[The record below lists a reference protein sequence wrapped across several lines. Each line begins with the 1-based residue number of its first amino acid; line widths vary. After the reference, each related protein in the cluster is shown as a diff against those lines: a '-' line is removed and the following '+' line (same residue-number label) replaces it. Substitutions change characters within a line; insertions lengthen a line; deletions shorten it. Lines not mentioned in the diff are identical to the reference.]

1 MNFDILA
8 QALANGLVSG
18 TVLAVPAIGFTAIFA
33 IRGYPNFMIGAIA
46 TIGAYAG
53 WMANT
58 GAGLSIWP
66 AIAIAFL
73 AAGAIGLVTEKVA
86 VRPLE
91 ASGALTMAIASLAMS
106 IVLENGVRFFFS
118 NNLRGFDVPLERDI
132 VLMGVRFGPQ
142 QLRNLLISL
151 GIMGAIWAALKF
163 TRFGRA
169 MRASADN
176 PDLARLKGV
185 EPVRIA
191 DLTIFVAL
199 GLCGLGGAL
208 LAIDTLVDPMVGTRL
223 LLSIFAAAVL
233 GGLGSIPG
241 AVIGALS
248 IGIIEEMTV
257 AYLSPDYRLAVSFV
271 VIIVILTF
279 RPQGLMGAKVR

>member
-1 MNFDILA
+1 MTFEIFA

-46 TIGAYAG
+46 TVGAYAG

-66 AIAIAFL
+66 SIAIAFL

-86 VRPLE
+86 VRPLA
-91 ASGALTMAIASLAMS
+91 ASGALTMAIASLAVA

-118 NNLRGFDVPLERDI
+118 NNLRGFDVPLERDMMLVGI
-132 VLMGVRFGPQ
+132 RVGPQ
-142 QLRNLLISL
+142 QLRNLLMSV
-151 GIMGAIWAALKF
+151 GIMAAIWAALKF

-169 MRASADN
+169 MRACADN

-191 DLTIFVAL
+191 DITIAVSL

-208 LAIDTLVDPMVGTRL
+208 LAVDASVDPMVGTRL

-257 AYLSPDYRLAVSFV
+257 AYLAPAYRLAVSF
-271 VIIVILTF
+271 IVILIVLTS
-279 RPQGLMGAKVR
+279 RPQGLVGAKAR

>member
-1 MNFDILA
+1 MNLETLV

-33 IRGYPNFMIGAIA
+33 IRGYPNFMIGALA
-46 TIGAYAG
+46 TVGAYVG

-58 GAGLSIWP
+58 GAGLALWP
-66 AIAIAFL
+66 ALAVAML
-73 AAGAIGLVTEKVA
+73 AAAGIGLVTEKAA

-91 ASGALTMAIASLAMS
+91 PAGPLTMAIASLAMA
-106 IVLENGVRFFFS
+106 IVLENAMRFFFG
-118 NNLRGFDVPLERDI
+118 NDLRGYAVPLERDLVWFGI
-132 VLMGVRFGPQ
+132 RVGPQ
-142 QLRNLLISL
+142 QLRNLAMSL
-151 GIMGAIWAALKF
+151 AVMAALWAVLKF

-169 MRASADN
+169 MRAVADN

-191 DLTIFVAL
+191 DVTIAVAM

-208 LAIDTLVDPMVGTRL
+208 VALDSSVDPMTGTRL
-223 LLSIFAAAVL
+223 LLSVFAAAVL

-241 AVIGALS
+241 AVLGALT
-248 IGIIEEMTV
+248 IGVVEELTV
-257 AYLSPDYRLAVSFV
+257 AYLAPAYRLAVGF
-271 VIIVILTF
+271 VIILVVLTF
-279 RPQGLMGAKVR
+279 RPSGFLGQATR

>member
-1 MNFDILA
+1 MTFEIFA

-46 TIGAYAG
+46 TVGAYAG

-66 AIAIAFL
+66 SIAIAFL
-73 AAGAIGLVTEKVA
+73 AAGAIGLLTEKVA
-86 VRPLE
+86 VRPLA
-91 ASGALTMAIASLAMS
+91 ASGALTMAIASLAVA

-118 NNLRGFDVPLERDI
+118 NNLRGFDVPLERDMMLVGI
-132 VLMGVRFGPQ
+132 RVGPQ
-142 QLRNLLISL
+142 QLRNLLMSV
-151 GIMGAIWAALKF
+151 GIMAAIWAALKF

-169 MRASADN
+169 MRACADN

-191 DLTIFVAL
+191 DITIAVSL

-208 LAIDTLVDPMVGTRL
+208 LAVDASVDPMVGTRL

-257 AYLSPDYRLAVSFV
+257 AYLAPAYRLAVSF
-271 VIIVILTF
+271 IVILIVLTF
-279 RPQGLMGAKVR
+279 RPQGLVGAKAR

>member
-1 MNFDILA
+1 MSFDILP
-8 QALANGLVSG
+8 QALVNGLMAG

-33 IRGYPNFMIGAIA
+33 IRGYPNFMIGAMA

-53 WMANT
+53 WMANSS
-58 GAGLSIWP
+58 AGFSLW
-66 AIAIAFL
+66 AAVAVAFV
-73 AAGAIGLVTEKVA
+73 AAALIGLVTEKVA

-106 IVLENGVRFFFS
+106 IVLENAIRFFFS
-118 NNLRGFDVPLERDI
+118 NNLRGFDTPLERD
-132 VLMGVRFGPQ
+132 VVMMGIRFGPQ
-142 QLRNLLISL
+142 QLRNLLIAL
-151 GIMGAIWAALKF
+151 GIMVAIWAILKF

-191 DLTIFVAL
+191 DITIAMAM

-208 LAIDTLVDPMVGTRL
+208 LAIDSSVDPMVGTRL

-241 AVIGALS
+241 AVVGALS

-257 AYLSPDYRLAVSFV
+257 AYLAPAYRLAISFI
-271 VIIVILTF
+271 VIILVLTF
-279 RPQGLMGAKVR
+279 RPQGILGAKVR

>member
-1 MNFDILA
+1 MSFEILF
-8 QALANGLVSG
+8 QALVNGLMAG

-46 TIGAYAG
+46 TVGAYAG

-58 GAGLSIWP
+58 GAGLSMWP
-66 AIAIAFL
+66 SIAVAFV
-73 AAGAIGLVTEKVA
+73 AAGLIGMATEKVA
-86 VRPLE
+86 VRPLQ
-91 ASGALTMAIASLAMS
+91 ASGALTMAIASLAVS
-106 IVLENGVRFFFS
+106 IVLENAIRFFFS

-132 VLMGVRFGPQ
+132 LLMGIRVAPQ
-142 QLRNLLISL
+142 QLRNLAMSI
-151 GIMGAIWAALKF
+151 GIMAAIWAALKF

-185 EPVRIA
+185 DPVRIA
-191 DLTIFVAL
+191 DITIAVSL

-208 LAIDTLVDPMVGTRL
+208 LAINSAVDPMVGTRL

-248 IGIIEEMTV
+248 IGIIEELTV
-257 AYLSPDYRLAVSFV
+257 AYLAPSYRLAVSFI
-271 VIIVILTF
+271 VIIIVLTF
-279 RPQGLMGAKVR
+279 RPQGLAGAKVR

>member
-1 MNFDILA
+1 MSFDILP
-8 QALANGLVSG
+8 QALVNGLMAG

-33 IRGYPNFMIGAIA
+33 IRGYPNFMIGAMA

-53 WMANT
+53 WMANSS
-58 GAGLSIWP
+58 AGFSLW
-66 AIAIAFL
+66 AAVAVAFIA
-73 AAGAIGLVTEKVA
+73 AALIGLVSEKVA

-91 ASGALTMAIASLAMS
+91 SSGALTMAIASLAMS
-106 IVLENGVRFFFS
+106 IVLENVIRFFFS

-132 VLMGVRFGPQ
+132 TMLGIRFGPQ
-142 QLRNLLISL
+142 QLRNLLIAL
-151 GIMGAIWAALKF
+151 GIMIAIWAVLKF

-191 DLTIFVAL
+191 DITIAMAM

-208 LAIDTLVDPMVGTRL
+208 LAVDSSVDPMVGTRL

-233 GGLGSIPG
+233 GGLGNIPG
-241 AVIGALS
+241 AVVGALS

-257 AYLSPDYRLAVSFV
+257 AYLAPAYRLAASFI
-271 VIIVILTF
+271 VIILILTF
-279 RPQGLMGAKVR
+279 RPQGLLGAKAR

>member
-1 MNFDILA
+1 MTFDILP
-8 QALANGLVSG
+8 QALVNGLMAG
-18 TVLAVPAIGFTAIFA
+18 TVLAVPAIGFTAVFA
-33 IRGYPNFMIGAIA
+33 IRGYPNFMIGAMA

-53 WMANT
+53 WLVNT
-58 GAGLSIWP
+58 GAGFSIWSAVAVAFVAA
-66 AIAIAFL
+66 AI
-73 AAGAIGLVTEKVA
+73 IGLAVEKVA

-91 ASGALTMAIASLAMS
+91 ASGALTMAIASLAVS
-106 IVLENGVRFFFS
+106 IVLENVVRFFFS
-118 NNLRGFDVPLERDI
+118 NNLRGFDLPIERDAVI
-132 VLMGVRFGPQ
+132 MGVRFGPQ
-142 QLRNLLISL
+142 QLRNLLIAL
-151 GIMGAIWAALKF
+151 AIMASIWLILKF

-191 DLTIFVAL
+191 DITIAMGM

-208 LAIDTLVDPMVGTRL
+208 LAIDSSVDPMVGTRL

-241 AVIGALS
+241 AVAGALS
-248 IGIIEEMTV
+248 IGIIEELTV
-257 AYLSPDYRLAVSFV
+257 AYLSPAYRLAASFL
-271 VIIVILTF
+271 VIILTLTF
-279 RPQGLMGAKVR
+279 KPQGLLGARVR

>member
-1 MNFDILA
+1 MSLDILP
-8 QALANGLVSG
+8 QALVNGLMAG

-33 IRGYPNFMIGAIA
+33 IRGYPNFMIGAMA

-58 GAGLSIWP
+58 GGGFSIWT
-66 AIAIAFL
+66 AVAVAFIA
-73 AAGAIGLVTEKVA
+73 AALIGLAVEKVA

-106 IVLENGVRFFFS
+106 IVLENAIRFFFS
-118 NNLRGFDVPLERDI
+118 NNLRGFDAPLERDVVALGI
-132 VLMGVRFGPQ
+132 RFGPQ
-142 QLRNLLISL
+142 QVRNLLIAL
-151 GIMGAIWAALKF
+151 GIMLLIWAVLKF

-191 DLTIFVAL
+191 DVTIAIAM

-208 LAIDTLVDPMVGTRL
+208 LAIDSSVDPMVGTRL

-241 AVIGALS
+241 AVVGALS
-248 IGIIEEMTV
+248 IGLIEELTV
-257 AYLSPDYRLAVSFV
+257 AFLAPAYRLAVSFL
-271 VIIVILTF
+271 VIILILTF
-279 RPQGLMGAKVR
+279 RPQGLLGTKAR